1 MWLNPLKGAHL
12 TLGQLDKTLPVDMSV
27 TKNKAIE
34 RGSIVFIST
43 GGSATPNNSQPRF
56 QIYTSAEAVKANAVP
71 YVALMGVNDFQAGMA
86 GNDVQA
92 PTAEGIDKG
101 TAAAGATETWLRT
114 PPQGKD
120 SIVGV
125 SDIRGPRITAISLV
139 QPAEWET
146 TAFAQ
151 KDAEDRN
158 IVGSYYVG
166 MPLSVNDEGKVAPW
180 SEGQN
185 IVGYVTA
192 VPHKRWINDLGA
204 SADGA
209 RISGGNALVLAY
221 STAWIP
227 AAAVEHK
234 DAVAA
239 DPEATPPV
247 EGSAEVPGTVGK
259 LSVPGNKPA
268 APAQAQ
274 APAAPAQAPAA
285 PAQKAP
291 AAPADSKQATK

>member
-1 MWLNPLKGAHL
+1 MWLSPLKGAHL
-12 TLGQLDKTLPVDMSV
+12 TLGQLDKTLPVDLDFIPDGGSA
-27 TKNKAIE
+27 KINEDIE
-34 RGSIVFIST
+34 RGSIVFITT
-43 GGSATPNNSQPRF
+43 GGTADGTPRF
-56 QIYTSAEAVKANAVP
+56 QLYTSAEAAKPNAVP
-71 YVALMGVNDFQAGMA
+71 YIVLTGVKDFQAGMA
-86 GNDVQA
+86 GNEVQA

-151 KDAEDRN
+151 KDSEDHD

-180 SEGQN
+180 ASGQN

-227 AAAVEHK
+227 AAATT
-234 DAVAA
+234 
-239 DPEATPPV
+239 ATPGANDGDP
-247 EGSAEVPGTVGK
+247 EVPGSVGK

-268 APAQAQ
+268 APAQA
-274 APAAPAQAPAA
+274 PAAPAQAQAPAA

-291 AAPADSKQATK
+291 AAPADPKQATK

>member
-56 QIYTSAEAVKANAVP
+56 QIYTSAEAKKANAVP
-71 YVALMGVNDFQAGMA
+71 YVALMGVKDFQAGMA
-86 GNDVQA
+86 GNEVQA

-151 KDAEDRN
+151 KDSDDHD

-180 SEGQN
+180 ASGQN

-227 AAAVEHK
+227 AAATDK
-234 DAVAA
+234 PTPGANDG
-239 DPEATPPV
+239 DPE
-247 EGSAEVPGTVGK
+247 VPASVGK
-259 LSVPGNKPA
+259 LSVTGNKPA

-274 APAAPAQAPAA
+274 APAAPAQAQAPAA

-291 AAPADSKQATK
+291 AAPADPKQATK